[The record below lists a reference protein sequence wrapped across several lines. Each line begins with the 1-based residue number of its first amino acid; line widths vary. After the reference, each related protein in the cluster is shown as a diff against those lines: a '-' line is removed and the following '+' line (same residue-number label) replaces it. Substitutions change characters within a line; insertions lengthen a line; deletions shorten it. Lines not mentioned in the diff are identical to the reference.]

1 MLLYKSITITV
12 SAGLNLAYN
21 NLHLYESISSYY
33 ILKKIIGRGEI

>member
-21 NLHLYESISSYY
+21 NLHLYESNSSCSF
-33 ILKKIIGRGEI
+33 KKIIIGKGEI